1 MFVSWIR
8 EDLGM
13 NGLIK
18 LSVVGMAALSV
29 VACAGTE
36 KERAQQMVD
45 SGSGYTAELS
55 QGYLDVST
63 REYGEGDYRDSDR
76 FARDSMSA
84 AAGESV
90 PPPDMGSWNIPAEY
104 TGEISAASQRLNSAL
119 SKGAASVA
127 PADTAKAQV
136 NLDCWMQEAEEN
148 WPWQEEDRAF
158 CRDNFNEAMAKVEA
172 ALAPAPVA
180 AVSPTDY
187 LVFFDFDSSTLT
199 PEAVDIVNTVASNS
213 TAPGTTI
220 TVIGNTDTV
229 GSAEYNMALGQRR
242 ADSVAAQLIAA
253 GFQGTIVA
261 ESRGEESPLVP
272 TGDGVAEPQNRRA
285 EILIGKPAM

>member
-1 MFVSWIR
+1 
-8 EDLGM
+8 M
-13 NGLIK
+13 NGLMK
-18 LSVVGMAALSV
+18 FSVVALTAV
-29 VACAGTE
+29 TLTACAGTE
-36 KERAQQMVD
+36 RGKAMKMAP
-45 SGSGYTAELS
+45 SGSGYTDELS
-55 QGYLDVST
+55 KGYLDVSS

-76 FARDSMSA
+76 FARNSMSA
-84 AAGESV
+84 ASGENV
-90 PPPDMGSWNIPAEY
+90 PAPDMGSWNIPAEY

-158 CRDNFNEAMAKVEA
+158 CRDNFNDAMAKVEA

-180 AVSPTDY
+180 AVAPSDY
-187 LVFFDFDSSTLT
+187 LVFFDFAKSNLT
-199 PEAVDIVNTVASNS
+199 PEAVDIVNAAASGA
-213 TAPGTTI
+213 TAPGTSI

-242 ADSVAAQLIAA
+242 ADASPRSLSPPVPKGPSSPSPA
-253 GFQGTIVA
+253 VK
-261 ESRGEESPLVP
+261 SRRWFRPV
-272 TGDGVAEPQNRRA
+272 TA
-285 EILIGKPAM
+285 

>member
-1 MFVSWIR
+1 
-8 EDLGM
+8 M
-13 NGLIK
+13 NSLMK
-18 LSVVGMAALSV
+18 FSVVALTAV
-29 VACAGTE
+29 TLTACAGTE
-36 KERAQQMVD
+36 QQRAMEMAP
-45 SGSGYTAELS
+45 SGSGYTDELS
-55 QGYLDVST
+55 KGYLDVSS

-76 FARDSMSA
+76 FARNSMSA
-84 AAGESV
+84 ASGENV
-90 PPPDMGSWNIPAEY
+90 PAPDMGSWNIPAEY

-158 CRDNFNEAMAKVEA
+158 CRDNFNDAMAKVEA

-180 AVSPTDY
+180 AVAPNDY
-187 LVFFDFDSSTLT
+187 LVFFDFAKWDLT
-199 PEAVDIVNTVASNS
+199 PEAVDIVNAAASS
-213 TAPGTTI
+213 AMAPGTSI

-229 GSAEYNMALGQRR
+229 GSAEFNMVLGQKR
-242 ADSVAAQLIAA
+242 ADAVAAQLIAA
-253 GFQGTIVA
+253 GVQGTIVA
-261 ESRGEESPLVP
+261 ESRDEESPLVP

-285 EILIGKPAM
+285 EILISKPAM

>member
-1 MFVSWIR
+1 
-8 EDLGM
+8 M
-13 NGLIK
+13 NGLMK
-18 LSVVGMAALSV
+18 FSV
-29 VACAGTE
+29 VALAAVTLVACGTQRDKARKVVSTDAGY
-36 KERAQQMVD
+36 Q
-45 SGSGYTAELS
+45 GELS
-55 QGYLDVST
+55 RGYLDVSS

-76 FARDSMSA
+76 FARNSMSA
-84 AAGESV
+84 GGGESV
-90 PPPDMGSWNIPAEY
+90 SAPDMSTWNIPAEY
-104 TGEISAASQRLNSAL
+104 AGEISAASQRLNSAM

-158 CRDNFNEAMAKVEA
+158 CRDNFNDAMAKVEA

-180 AVSPTDY
+180 AVPPGSY
-187 LVFFDFDSSTLT
+187 LVFFDFGKSGLT
-199 PEAVDIVNTVASNS
+199 PEAVDIVNSAGAGA

-220 TVIGNTDTV
+220 HVIGNTDTV
-229 GSAEYNMALGQRR
+229 GSADFNMRLGQSR
-242 ADSVAAQLIAA
+242 ADAVAAQLIAGGISESA
-253 GFQGTIVA
+253 ITT

-285 EILIGKPAM
+285 EIVVSKPGM

>member
-1 MFVSWIR
+1 
-8 EDLGM
+8 M
-13 NGLIK
+13 NSLMK
-18 LSVVGMAALSV
+18 LSVVALAAVTV
-29 VACAGTE
+29 VGCAGTE
-36 KERAQQMVD
+36 LGRAKTMSA
-45 SGSGYTAELS
+45 SGSGYTDQLS
-55 QGYLDVST
+55 KGYLDVSS

-76 FARDSMSA
+76 FARNSMSA
-84 AAGESV
+84 ASGEAV
-90 PPPDMGSWNIPAEY
+90 PAPDMGSWNIPAEY

-148 WPWQEEDRAF
+148 WPFQEEDRAF

-180 AVSPTDY
+180 AVPPGSY
-187 LVFFDFDSSTLT
+187 LVFFDFAKSNLT
-199 PEAVDIVNTVASNS
+199 PEAVDIVNAAASGA
-213 TAPGTTI
+213 TAPGTSI

-229 GSAEYNMALGQRR
+229 GSADFNMVLGQKR
-242 ADSVAAQLIAA
+242 ADAVAAQLIGA

-261 ESRGEESPLVP
+261 ESRGFEDLLVP
-272 TGDGVAEPQNRRA
+272 TGPGVAEPQNRRA
-285 EILIGKPAM
+285 EIVVSKPAM